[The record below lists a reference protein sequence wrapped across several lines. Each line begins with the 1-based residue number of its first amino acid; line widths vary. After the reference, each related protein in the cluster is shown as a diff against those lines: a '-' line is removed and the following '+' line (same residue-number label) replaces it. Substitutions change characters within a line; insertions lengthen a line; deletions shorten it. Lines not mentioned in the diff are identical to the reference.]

1 MDRHTGVA
9 RGPGWTGLNYHRP
22 LFKTPRARVRT
33 LSPAVMALLP
43 ILRYPDP
50 RLHKVAKPVAQVD
63 ARIRQLARDMAET
76 MYDAPGVG
84 LAATQVDVHERVVVI
99 DVSENGDELRVLI
112 NPEILW
118 ASAERKTYEE
128 GCLSV
133 PDIRDQVER
142 PERVRVRA
150 LDLDGTPHTFEA
162 DGLLAVC
169 VQHEIDHLDG
179 KVFVEY
185 LSGLK
190 QSRIRR
196 KLRKQEREALRA

>member
-1 MDRHTGVA
+1 
-9 RGPGWTGLNYHRP
+9 
-22 LFKTPRARVRT
+22 
-33 LSPAVMALLP
+33 MALLP

-63 ARIRQLARDMAET
+63 ARIRQLAHDMAET

-133 PDIRDQVER
+133 PDIRDQIER

-150 LDLDGTPHTFEA
+150 LDLDGKPYTFEA

-196 KLRKQEREALRA
+196 KLRKQERETLRA